1 MSNLPISRKLILCFG
16 IILLVFVGL
25 GALSM
30 LKLHDL
36 ADTAQELGVDR
47 RAKLEAAATINTAA
61 SDVRVAEAYD
71 VMARDPASI
80 SSAERAIMDQR
91 ELIKKTLDWLEPR
104 VSIPAMRAAMES
116 FKSEKASYE
125 RDSDR
130 VVALVRQGR
139 SDEAL
144 AAFRANKASYNVM
157 NNAAVALQAAQS
169 KVMDERAKA
178 AEDVYRGARL
188 IIAIAV
194 IGVIAFCVGML
205 VMLVKGIAHP
215 VKAATQAISALAKGD
230 MSVKMN
236 VSDRADEVG
245 ELGRAMEG
253 LRGQLAAAEQA
264 KAEQA
269 QLIVTSIGS
278 GLEALSRGDLTYRVT
293 AELEGVFAQ
302 LKSDYNGAL
311 EALATTMAAFT
322 EAASGINSGS
332 VEIRQASEDLSNR
345 TEQQAAS
352 LEETAAALS
361 QVTTTVRSA
370 AEDAQRASRV
380 VEAAR
385 GDAEQSGHVVKRAVE
400 AMEGIERTAR
410 EINDII
416 SVIDGIAFQTN
427 LLALNAGVEAARAG
441 DAGKGFAVVASEV
454 RALAERSAEAAKDI
468 KAKIT
473 ASGEQVASGVD
484 LVTETGKALGRI
496 VASVGEISG
505 LMGQIATSAE
515 VQSAGLTQVNTAV
528 SEMDSMTQQNA
539 AMAEQATAAARSLAG
554 QADQLAAEVSRFR
567 IGNAHGTTEARPP
580 VVVPLRRSA
589 PAQPAT
595 ARARITAAGGRASLS
610 AAADDDWTEF

>member
-1 MSNLPISRKLILCFG
+1 MKNLSIAKKLLICFLTLILIFCG
-16 IILLVFVGL
+16 VGWLSISKL
-25 GALSM
+25 GG
-30 LKLHDL
+30 L
-36 ADTAQELGVDR
+36 AAGAQQLGVDR
-47 RAKLEAAATINTAA
+47 RSKLEAAAAINQAA
-61 SDVRVAEAYD
+61 TQYRALEATHIL
-71 VMARDPASI
+71 ATDPASI
-80 SSAERAIMDQR
+80 QSADAALRVQR
-91 ELIKKTLDWLEPR
+91 GLLEEKIAWLER
-104 VSIPAMRAAMES
+104 TAT
-116 FKSEKASYE
+116 YQDT
-125 RDSDR
+125 RD
-130 VVALVRQGR
+130 
-139 SDEAL
+139 AL
-144 AAFRANKASYNVM
+144 AVVGQDWSGYLTRSEPMLAFSRANKNEQALAIYRGDLAQYDALSG
-157 NNAAVALQAAQS
+157 AAGALQALLSRKMAEQ
-169 KVMDERAKA
+169 A
-178 AEDVYRGARL
+178 ASADATFQTSRIL
-188 IIAIAV
+188 ILIAV
-194 IGVIAFCVGML
+194 IAIVGFSGAML
-205 VMLVKGIAHP
+205 LLLVRGIATP
-215 VKAATQAISALAKGD
+215 VRAVTEGLGALARGDRAATVTVG
-230 MSVKMN
+230 
-236 VSDRADEVG
+236 DRADEIG
-245 ELGRAMEG
+245 QLGRAMEG
-253 LRGQLAAAEQA
+253 LRDQLAAAEQA

-293 AELEGVFAQ
+293 AELQGVFAQ

-311 EALATTMAAFT
+311 DALATTMAAFT

-385 GDAEQSGHVVKRAVE
+385 GDAEQSGQVVKRAVE

-473 ASGEQVASGVD
+473 ASGEQVATGVD

-539 AMAEQATAAARSLAG
+539 AMAEEATAAARSLAG
-554 QADQLAAEVSRFR
+554 QADQLAVEVSRFKLDATPR
-567 IGNAHGTTEARPP
+567 AAAPAMRAPAPGASRPP
-580 VVVPLRRSA
+580 RLRA
-589 PAQPAT
+589 V
-595 ARARITAAGGRASLS
+595 AGGGG
-610 AAADDDWTEF
+610 AAHAARDEQDWNEF

>member
-1 MSNLPISRKLILCFG
+1 MRLSNLPISRKLTLSFG
-16 IILLVFVGL
+16 ILLLAFGL
-25 GALSM
+25 LGGLAI
-30 LKLHDL
+30 LKLSTL
-36 ADTAQELGVDR
+36 SDTAEELGVDR
-47 RAKLEAAATINTAA
+47 RIKLEAAGAIANTV
-61 SDVRVAEAYD
+61 SDVRIAEAD
-71 VMARDPASI
+71 HVLARDADTLARSEAAVRTARALIASKI
-80 SSAERAIMDQR
+80 
-91 ELIKKTLDWLEPR
+91 DWLEPR
-104 VSIPAMRAAMES
+104 VNLPAMRAALEA
-116 FKSEKASYE
+116 FKSENNAYVAV
-125 RDSDR
+125 SDQ
-130 VVALVRQGR
+130 VLALGR
-139 SDEAL
+139 REGGEAAL
-144 AAFRANKASYNVM
+144 AAFRASRPAYDRFS
-157 NNAAVALQAAQS
+157 AAADTMRTAQS
-169 KVMDERAKA
+169 HVMDERVEAAKSL
-178 AEDVYRGARL
+178 YRSARL
-188 IIAIAV
+188 VILIALL
-194 IGVIAFCVGML
+194 GVAGLCVAML
-205 VMLVKGIAHP
+205 VLLVRSIAAP
-215 VKAATQAISALAKGD
+215 VTAVTHGLGALARGD
-230 MSVKMN
+230 RSVT
-236 VSDRADEVG
+236 VAVGDRGDEIG
-245 ELGRAMEG
+245 LLARAMEG
-253 LRGQLAAAEQA
+253 LRAQLEGAEQA
-264 KAEQA
+264 KEEQA
-269 QLIVTSIGS
+269 RLIIASIGS

-293 AELEGVFAQ
+293 AELDGNFVK
-302 LKSDYNGAL
+302 LKNDYNGAL
-311 EALATTMAAFT
+311 DSLATTMAAFT

-385 GDAEQSGHVVKRAVE
+385 GDAEQSGQVVKRAVE

-473 ASGEQVASGVD
+473 ASGEQVATGVD

-539 AMAEQATAAARSLAG
+539 AMAEEATAAARSLAG
-554 QADQLAAEVSRFR
+554 QADQLAVEVSRFKLDATAGR
-567 IGNAHGTTEARPP
+567 GTRAP
-580 VVVPLRRSA
+580 VVPLKRAA
-589 PAQPAT
+589 PASRKPASRPAIA
-595 ARARITAAGGRASLS
+595 ARGGAAPALRSEE
-610 AAADDDWTEF
+610 DWTDF